1 MEKVTADSPIILTVQ
16 QHPEIIEIFMQYGLG
31 CVGCMA
37 ANFETIGQGAA
48 AHGLD
53 VDALI
58 ADIKTYAE
66 TISDVTFSFET
77 REEKPAPTVTRDF
90 RKFFKMPRTA
100 FICLTLSCPA
110 VPATTLTPGPPRSGG
125 DDLCPEPRWYQS

>member
-16 QHPEIIEIFMQYGLG
+16 QHPEILEIFMQYGLG

-53 VDALI
+53 IDALL
-58 ADIKTYAE
+58 ADINDCIE
-66 TISDVTFSFET
+66 TVEGKQ
-77 REEKPAPTVTRDF
+77 EENQEEVKEEA
-90 RKFFKMPRTA
+90 K
-100 FICLTLSCPA
+100 
-110 VPATTLTPGPPRSGG
+110 
-125 DDLCPEPRWYQS
+125 

>member
-37 ANFETIGQGAA
+37 ANFETIGQGAT

-58 ADIKTYAE
+58 ADINDCNAAAE
-66 TISDVTFSFET
+66 
-77 REEKPAPTVTRDF
+77 
-90 RKFFKMPRTA
+90 
-100 FICLTLSCPA
+100 
-110 VPATTLTPGPPRSGG
+110 G
-125 DDLCPEPRWYQS
+125 DKE

>member
-37 ANFETIGQGAA
+37 ANFETIGQGAT

-53 VDALI
+53 VDASLQTSTT
-58 ADIKTYAE
+58 ASLLLK
-66 TISDVTFSFET
+66 ET
-77 REEKPAPTVTRDF
+77 RNKKIERSDF
-90 RKFFKMPRTA
+90 
-100 FICLTLSCPA
+100 
-110 VPATTLTPGPPRSGG
+110 
-125 DDLCPEPRWYQS
+125 